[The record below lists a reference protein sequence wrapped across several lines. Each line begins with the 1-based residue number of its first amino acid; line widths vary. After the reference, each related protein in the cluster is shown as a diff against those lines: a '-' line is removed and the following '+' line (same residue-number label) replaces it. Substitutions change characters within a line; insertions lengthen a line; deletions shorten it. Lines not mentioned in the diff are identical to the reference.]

1 MVRQSIAIIAL
12 ELSGMRLSSRWIILH
27 FALLLAAL
35 ATPFIQPVAAQSV
48 AQGRRLALT
57 HCVQCH
63 SVETTGTSPNPRAPP
78 FRVIGRKYK
87 VEDLDEAFAEG
98 IVTGHPDM
106 PEFTLEPPHIEALL
120 SYIKSVSRRARR

>member
-1 MVRQSIAIIAL
+1 MTVFTGFAQIAAPRFSVLACTIAV
-12 ELSGMRLSSRWIILH
+12 
-27 FALLLAAL
+27 LASMPAN
-35 ATPFIQPVAAQSV
+35 AQSV

-57 HCVQCH
+57 HCASCH
-63 SVETTGTSPNPRAPP
+63 AIEKTGTSPNPRSPP

-98 IVTGHPDM
+98 IVTGHPGM

-120 SYIKSVSRRARR
+120 SYIKSVSRRSKR